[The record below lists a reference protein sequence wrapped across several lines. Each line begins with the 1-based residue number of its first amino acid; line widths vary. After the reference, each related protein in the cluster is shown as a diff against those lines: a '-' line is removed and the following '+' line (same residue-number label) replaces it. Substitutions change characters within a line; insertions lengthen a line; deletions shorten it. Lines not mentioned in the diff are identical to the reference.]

1 MHKGQLQRFILLG
14 LSIPLTMRF
23 GIWFESI
30 VKNMGIDL
38 TLIYYKLCIK
48 DLLEWISAAL

>member
-48 DLLEWISAAL
+48 DLLE